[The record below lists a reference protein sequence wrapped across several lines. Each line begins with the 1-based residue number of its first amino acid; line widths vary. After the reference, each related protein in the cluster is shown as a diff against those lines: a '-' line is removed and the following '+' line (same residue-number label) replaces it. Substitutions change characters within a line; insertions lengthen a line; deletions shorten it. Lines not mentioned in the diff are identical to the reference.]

1 MNQNEKLRSA
11 APSLVQIHV
20 LINFGS
26 SLQLKLEAAGGRVL
40 VGEHELGDHHYYIIC
55 CIHQTMINHRPKP
68 AKAPTMRNALN
79 LNPPRL

>member
-1 MNQNEKLRSA
+1 MNQNEKFRSA

-26 SLQLKLEAAGGRVL
+26 SRRVQLKLEAAGGRVL

-55 CIHQTMINHRPKP
+55 RIHQTMIKQRPD
-68 AKAPTMRNALN
+68 
-79 LNPPRL
+79 